1 MEKRYEELGHR
12 VDGFD
17 ASIKELTQGMKLLLA
32 SHDQIKKNQ
41 NSYDKS
47 SVNKFLHILSRFC
60 NPFSCFKFTTLQP
73 IDTRHD
79 SVQQHITLRNTEVR
93 LDEVQANDQIGVID
107 GQSTEGISVATQSIN
122 SKDKVDSI
130 NKTCNFDTSSSSES
144 SHHDVLDTN
153 MLKDMKNSLDYD
165 DIKQRYDNFKEFD
178 TVTDYSDHFYSK
190 HTSSVKIESLP
201 KAWHIR
207 IKKEW
212 KDLKRQLPE
221 GMFVRGYE
229 GRMDLL
235 RAVIIGPQGTPYHDG
250 LFFFD
255 VCFPETYPDT
265 PPNFE
270 DFVVGHFDNR
280 AVDILKAYKAYSE
293 GVQVGCLVKGAPE
306 EGNKGIFTNTFY
318 EDLDY
323 CIELV
328 VVALNGIGVKVD
340 EAKIPSSKLKDYM
353 MHQLG

>member
-17 ASIKELTQGMKLLLA
+17 ATIKELTQGMKLLLA
-32 SHDQIKKNQ
+32 SHDQIKNNQ

-47 SVNKFLHILSRFC
+47 SVNKFLDILSRFC
-60 NPFSCFKFTTLQP
+60 NPFSCFKFTM
-73 IDTRHD
+73 
-79 SVQQHITLRNTEVR
+79 
-93 LDEVQANDQIGVID
+93 
-107 GQSTEGISVATQSIN
+107 EGISVATQSIN
-122 SKDKVDSI
+122 SKDKVEST
-130 NKTCNFDTSSSSES
+130 NKTCFDTSSASSSES

-153 MLKDMKNSLDYD
+153 MLDMKNSLDYD

-178 TVTDYSDHFYSK
+178 TVSDYSDHFYSK
-190 HTSSVKIESLP
+190 HTSSVKLESLP

-212 KDLKRQLPE
+212 KDLKRQLP
-221 GMFVRGYE
+221 
-229 GRMDLL
+229 
-235 RAVIIGPQGTPYHDG
+235 
-250 LFFFD
+250 
-255 VCFPETYPDT
+255 
-265 PPNFE
+265 